1 MTDIYGWIIVMGL
14 CVSLS
19 CALLGCFLVLR
30 RMALLGDAISHAVLP
45 GIAIAFLITG
55 NRNSLAMTLGAALAG
70 FLAAALIE
78 WIHRNSPVKQDAS
91 TGIVFTAMFALG
103 VVLIALYAD
112 KVDLDQECVL
122 YGEIAFVPLQERFW
136 GVPEP
141 VLRMF
146 GVLVGTVAC
155 LLAFY
160 KELLVTSFDAG
171 LAQSLGISPQRY
183 HYALMGM
190 LAVTVVNA
198 FEAVGAILVVAM
210 LILPGATAYL
220 LTDRLPVM
228 LGWSCVHAA
237 LSTVGGVFLAV
248 WLDCSIAGAMVL
260 VGAGLFVATFLFS
273 PVHGWLPR
281 AWRRYTLR
289 RRTVQENVLAL
300 LGKSGTHPL
309 TGLDPSAV
317 SALRRRGW
325 VSVTSGRV
333 ELTAEGKPVADR
345 VIRAHRLWE
354 TYMAEVMHIPS
365 DHLHDTA
372 HDLEHVLTQEMLD
385 RIDERLGR
393 PERDPHGSDIPKT

>member
-1 MTDIYGWIIVMGL
+1 MIDIYGWIVAMGL

-30 RMALLGDAISHAVLP
+30 RMALLGDAVSHAVLP
-45 GIAIAFLITG
+45 GIALAFLLSG
-55 NRNSLAMTLGAALAG
+55 SRSSLVMTLGAALAG
-70 FLAAALIE
+70 FLASALIE
-78 WIHRNSPVKQDAS
+78 WIHRNSPIKQDAS
-91 TGIVFTAMFALG
+91 TGIVFTAMFAFG

-122 YGEIAFVPLQERFW
+122 YGEITFVPLQERFL

-146 GVLVGTVAC
+146 GVLVGTVVC

-160 KELLVTSFDAG
+160 KELLVTSFDPG
-171 LAQSLGISPQRY
+171 LAQSLGISPRRF
-183 HYALMGM
+183 HYALMAM
-190 LAVTVVNA
+190 LAITVVNA

-210 LILPGATAYL
+210 LILPAATAYL

-228 LGWSCVHAA
+228 LGWSCLHAA
-237 LSTVGGVFLAV
+237 LSTLGGVLLAV
-248 WLDCSIAGAMVL
+248 WLDCSTAGAMVL
-260 VGAGLFVATFLFS
+260 VGAGLFVLTFLFS

-281 AWRRYTLR
+281 SYRRLVLR
-289 RRTVQENVLAL
+289 RRTVRENVLAL
-300 LGKSGTHPL
+300 LGKSGPQPA
-309 TGLDPSAV
+309 TGLDPAAV
-317 SALRRRGW
+317 SWLQRKGL
-325 VSVTSGRV
+325 VQVCSERV
-333 ELTAEGKPVADR
+333 ELTAEGRPVADR

-354 TYMAEVMHIPS
+354 TYMAEVMQIPS

-372 HDLEHVLTQEMLD
+372 HDLEHVLSAEMLD

>member
-1 MTDIYGWIIVMGL
+1 MIDIYGWIVAMGL

-30 RMALLGDAISHAVLP
+30 RMALLGDAVSHAVLP
-45 GIAIAFLITG
+45 GIALAFLLSG
-55 NRNSLAMTLGAALAG
+55 SRNSLVMTLGAAIAG

-78 WIHRNSPVKQDAS
+78 WIHRNSPIKQDAS

-103 VVLIALYAD
+103 VVLIAAFAD
-112 KVDLDQECVL
+112 HVDLDQECVL
-122 YGEIAFVPLQERFW
+122 YGEITYVPLEPRYF

-146 GVLVGTVAC
+146 AVLLGTVGC

-160 KELLVTSFDAG
+160 KELLVTSFDPG
-171 LAQSLGISPQRY
+171 LAQSLGISPRKF

-210 LILPGATAYL
+210 LILPAATAYL

-228 LGWSCVHAA
+228 LLWSCAHAA
-237 LSTVGGVFLAV
+237 LSTIGGVALAV
-248 WLDCSIAGAMVL
+248 ALDCSTAGAMVL
-260 VGAGLFVATFLFS
+260 VGAGLFVAAFLLS

-281 AWRRYTLR
+281 AWRRKALR
-289 RRTVQENVLAL
+289 QRTVQENLLAL
-300 LGKSGTHPL
+300 LGKGAQAVG
-309 TGLDPSAV
+309 GLDPAAV
-317 SALRRRGW
+317 KSLRRRGLI
-325 VSVTSGRV
+325 SVTGGRA
-333 ELTAEGKPVADR
+333 ELTPEGRPVAER

-354 TYMAEVMHIPS
+354 TYMAEVMQIPS

-372 HDLEHVLTQEMLD
+372 HDLEHLLPPELVA
-385 RIDERLGR
+385 RIDERLGH
-393 PERDPHGSDIPKT
+393 PERDPHGTDIPR